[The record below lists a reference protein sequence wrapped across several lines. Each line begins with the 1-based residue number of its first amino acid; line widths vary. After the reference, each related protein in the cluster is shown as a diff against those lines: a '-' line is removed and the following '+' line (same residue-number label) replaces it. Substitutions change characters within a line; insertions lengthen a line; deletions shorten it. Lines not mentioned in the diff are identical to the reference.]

1 MYESWVPITCVV
13 SLGECLNAGR
23 FSWGPKTTRRGY
35 PEDATVLVLLLE
47 VLAARALRE
56 TVENRCAFVGFTSL
70 PPFGRL
76 GLKKRE
82 ALRLANPTNSRVDF
96 DLQNRSDFPFFL
108 SWFRTF

>member
-1 MYESWVPITCVV
+1 M
-13 SLGECLNAGR
+13 
-23 FSWGPKTTRRGY
+23 
-35 PEDATVLVLLLE
+35 LVLLLE

-82 ALRLANPTNSRVDF
+82 ALRLTNPKNSRVDF
-96 DLQNRSDFPFFL
+96 DSQNRMDFLFFVSPGL
-108 SWFRTF
+108 GRSLFVTCLKTFLEQLV